1 MVNPLWIRTLRI
13 LASLRPAFSRQKTFL
28 WFCCV
33 VAAFLIR
40 PRIDA
45 VTSMAAA
52 LGGGKRIHMRLLDF
66 FASSAVCQIR
76 LGALW
81 GTLLLRH
88 PKTIRIGNRVLLAV
102 DGIKAP
108 HSGRRMP
115 GVKQLHQSASTNT
128 KPEYITGHSMQ
139 SIAVLWRSLAGVAAI
154 PLFTR
159 ILEGLKACPRDA
171 RSQIDRLPDYLAK
184 LLGHTP
190 FYLVA
195 DAYYAVGKFAKA
207 LRRMDGHLITRARG
221 NAVAYLVPKN
231 EGARKRGRPRKYGK
245 KVRLHD
251 LAKNK
256 EGYVKADSPLYG
268 ETGVTLLYKE
278 AVLIWRPLEG
288 LVKFVLVR
296 HPHRGKGAVF
306 LMTTDLDLPPLDVIM
321 AYGLRFKIEVSFK
334 SAVHSIGSFAYRF
347 WTDALPKA
355 RRIGGDRYTHR
366 MKRDLSKRVWEKF
379 ESYHV
384 FLQVAAIAQGIT
396 QILAAEMPEKVRE
409 QDTEY
414 RRTVIALPSEA
425 TVKRVLEKTSGI
437 FSGMTD
443 DPGQCINRIAVALGA
458 AAATPVDNAVENQA
472 RCA

>member
-1 MVNPLWIRTLRI
+1 MVNPLWLRTLRI
-13 LASLRPAFSRQKTFL
+13 LASLRPAFSRQRTFL
-28 WFCCV
+28 WFSCAV
-33 VAAFLIR
+33 VAFLTR

-45 VTSMAAA
+45 VTGMAAA
-52 LGGGKRIHMRLLDF
+52 LGGGERLYMRLLDF

-81 GTLLLRH
+81 GGFLLRH
-88 PKTIRIGNRVLLAV
+88 RRAVRIGNRVLLAV
-102 DGIKAP
+102 DGTKAP

-115 GVKQLHQSASTNT
+115 GVKRLHQSATTNT

-159 ILEGLKACPRDA
+159 ILEGLKACPRDG
-171 RSQIDRLPDYLAK
+171 RSQIDRLPDYLAR

-207 LRRMDGHLITRARG
+207 IRSMNGHLITRARG
-221 NAVAYLVPKN
+221 NAVAYLAPKDV
-231 EGARKRGRPRKYGK
+231 GARKRGRPRKYGK

-256 EGYVKADSPLYG
+256 DGYVQADSPLYG

-278 AVLIWRPLEG
+278 AVLVWRPLEG
-288 LVKFVLVR
+288 PVKFVIVR

-306 LMTTDLDLPPLDVIM
+306 LMTTDLDLSPLDVIM
-321 AYGLRFKIEVSFK
+321 AYGLRFKIEVAFK

-347 WTDALPKA
+347 WTGALPKA

-366 MKRDLSKRVWEKF
+366 MRRELSKRVWEKF

-396 QILAAEMPEKVRE
+396 QILAAEMPEKVGE
-409 QDTEY
+409 EDTEY

-425 TVKRVLEKTSGI
+425 TVKRALEKTCCI

-443 DPGQCINRIAVALGA
+443 DPGQCINRIAEALGA
-458 AAATPVDNAVENQA
+458 AATRPSDQDTGEQTRYA
-472 RCA
+472 

>member
-1 MVNPLWIRTLRI
+1 MVNPLWLRTLRI
-13 LASLRPAFSRQKTFL
+13 LASLRPAFSRHRTFL
-28 WFCCV
+28 WFCCA
-33 VAAFLIR
+33 VAAFLTR

-45 VTSMAAA
+45 VTSMATA
-52 LGGGKRIHMRLLDF
+52 LGGGQRIYLRLLDF

-81 GTLLLRH
+81 GALLLRNQR
-88 PKTIRIGNRVLLAV
+88 TVRIGNRVLLAV
-102 DGIKAP
+102 DGTKAP

-115 GVKQLHQSASTNT
+115 GVKRLHQSASTNT

-139 SIAVLWRSLAGVAAI
+139 SIAVLWRSLAGVSAI
-154 PLFTR
+154 PLFSR

-171 RSQIDRLPDYLAK
+171 RSQVDRLPEYLAK

-195 DAYYAVGKFAKA
+195 DAYFAVGKFAKA
-207 LRRMDGHLITRARG
+207 IRRMDGHLITRARG
-221 NAVAYLVPKN
+221 NAVAYLVPK
-231 EGARKRGRPRKYGK
+231 EGEKRKRGRPRKYGK

-278 AVLIWRPLEG
+278 VVLIWRPLEG

-306 LMTTDLDLPPLDVIM
+306 LMTTDLDLSPLDVIM
-321 AYGLRFKIEVSFK
+321 SYGLRFKIEVTFK

-347 WTDALPKA
+347 WTVALPKA

-366 MKRDLSKRVWEKF
+366 MRRDRSKRVWEKF

-425 TVKRVLEKTSGI
+425 TVKRVLKKTCGI
-437 FSGMTD
+437 FIGMTD
-443 DPGQCINRIAVALGA
+443 DPDQCINRIVEALGA
-458 AAATPVDNAVENQA
+458 AATKPIDQDAGTQA

>member
-1 MVNPLWIRTLRI
+1 MFDPLWLRTLHI
-13 LASLRPAFSRQKTFL
+13 LSALRPAFSRQRTFL
-28 WFCCV
+28 WFSCV
-33 VAAFLIR
+33 ACAFLIR

-45 VTSMAAA
+45 VTGMAAA
-52 LGGGKRIHMRLLDF
+52 LGGGKRLYMRLLDF

-81 GTLLLRH
+81 GALLLRH
-88 PKTIRIGNRVLLAV
+88 PRAIRIGKRVLLAL
-102 DGIKAP
+102 DGTKAP
-108 HSGRRMP
+108 RSGRRMP
-115 GVKQLHQSASTNT
+115 GVKRLHQSASTNT

-139 SIAVLWRSLAGVAAI
+139 SIAVLWRSLAGVAAL

-159 ILEGLKACPRDA
+159 ILEGLKACPRDS
-171 RSQIDRLPDYLAK
+171 RSQIDRLPEFLAK

-195 DAYYAVGKFAKA
+195 DAYYAVGKFAIA

-221 NAVAYLVPKN
+221 NAVAYQEPK
-231 EGARKRGRPRKYGK
+231 EDGTRKRGRPRKYGK
-245 KVRLHD
+245 KVRLHT

-278 AVLIWRPLEG
+278 VRLLWRPLEG
-288 LVKFVLVR
+288 LVKFVIVR

-306 LMTTDLDLPPLDVIM
+306 LMTTDLDLSPLDVIM

-334 SAVHSIGSFAYRF
+334 SAVHSIGSFAYHF
-347 WTDALPKA
+347 WTHALPKA
-355 RRIGGDRYTHR
+355 KRIGGDRYTHR
-366 MKRDLSKRVWEKF
+366 MARELSKRVWEKF

-396 QILAAEMPEKVRE
+396 QILAAEMPAKVRE
-409 QDTEY
+409 LDTEY

-425 TVKRVLEKTSGI
+425 TVKRVLEKTCRI

-443 DPGQCINRIAVALGA
+443 DPGQCINRIAEALGA
-458 AAATPVDNAVENQA
+458 AEATPAEQAVENQA
-472 RCA
+472 MCA